1 MHLQLGGSPKDTAG
15 NMRAILTALADIN
28 IAAIAPSFDPPHIR
42 VLVED
47 DVFDAAF
54 QAMSDAGL
62 EPTVHSAVTVNLPDA
77 SGTLKKAMD
86 GLARK
91 GYLVDSVLVVPG
103 DAGTGRVNVSFGI
116 SQLVISDWSDGRS
129 EELGADIAANL

>member
-1 MHLQLGGSPKDTAG
+1 MHQQLGGSPKDTAS

-28 IAAIAPSFDPPHIR
+28 IAGIAPSFDPPHIR
-42 VLVED
+42 VLVEE

-54 QAMSDAGL
+54 EAMSNAGL

-77 SGTLKKAMD
+77 SGALKKAMD
-86 GLARK
+86 GLGRK
-91 GYLVDSVLVVPG
+91 GYVVESVLVVPG

-116 SQLVISDWSDGRS
+116 SQVGITDWDDGRS
-129 EELGADIAANL
+129 EDLGTEIAANI

>member
-1 MHLQLGGSPKDTAG
+1 MHQQLGGSPKDTAG

-28 IAAIAPSFDPPHIR
+28 IAGIAPSFDPPHIR
-42 VLVED
+42 VLVQD
-47 DVFDAAF
+47 DAFDAAF

-62 EPTVHSAVTVNLPDA
+62 EPTVHSAVTVNLPDS

-86 GLARK
+86 GLARR
-91 GYLVDSVLVVPG
+91 GYVVESVLVVPG

-116 SQLVISDWSDGRS
+116 AQLGITDWDDDKS
-129 EELGADIAANL
+129 EDLGGEIGANL